1 MSSIKNCILASLP
14 DDQYQRILPHLEPF
28 EFNQGRILY
37 EMEGPIDYMYFPEGS
52 MVSLV
57 TQMLDGK
64 IIEVGL
70 VGKDGVTG
78 VPALFGQNKSAER
91 ALVQIPNGGV
101 RAPTF
106 ILKEEFQRAVGLHDS
121 VLRYASSF
129 MRQVAQTAACNTT
142 HTVEERLS
150 RWLLMCH
157 DRVESPNLNLT
168 QEFLGEMLGTRRATV
183 NAAALSLQS
192 ANLIRY
198 NRGHIT
204 ITDRPGLEDFS
215 CECYQALSRHL
226 DDNQPTITTRS
237 NHLRA

>member
-106 ILKEEFQRAVGLHDS
+106 ILKEEF
-121 VLRYASSF
+121 
-129 MRQVAQTAACNTT
+129 
-142 HTVEERLS
+142 
-150 RWLLMCH
+150 
-157 DRVESPNLNLT
+157 
-168 QEFLGEMLGTRRATV
+168 
-183 NAAALSLQS
+183 
-192 ANLIRY
+192 
-198 NRGHIT
+198 
-204 ITDRPGLEDFS
+204 
-215 CECYQALSRHL
+215 
-226 DDNQPTITTRS
+226 
-237 NHLRA
+237 